1 MNYYEDIFDEII
13 DCDNPELIQNVS
25 MLRHYVNCHGKT
37 KKLQEYLK
45 CDKDTIKQICDFCFG
60 NTPIKT
66 LQDDVQKTIE
76 DAKRNRE
83 MKEEAEM
90 KNAQLID
97 QLYDMRQN
105 MCGIGTRRVKLFL
118 NSRIK
123 KNDILA
129 KLYRLALEIEDNN
142 IQAKDNFYYSLH
154 YYNKKEELI
163 KELAQLCVEN
173 NYTFGIQ
180 NSDVK
185 ITNTIIYFELPYC
198 EQISFHCNLSDDIK
212 QKYPPYNKEWD
223 RKVNSTLFKIETAIL
238 SQYGKDIHNKYT
250 KCLCHKHNIDII
262 SLS

>member
-1 MNYYEDIFDEII
+1 MSINYYEDIFDEII

-25 MLRHYVNCHGKT
+25 MVRHYVNCHGKT

-66 LQDDVQKTIE
+66 LQNDVQKTIE

-83 MKEEAEM
+83 MKEEAER
-90 KNAQLID
+90 KNAQLIE

-142 IQAKDNFYYSLH
+142 IQAKDNFYYSL
-154 YYNKKEELI
+154 YYYQKKENLI
-163 KELAQLCVEN
+163 AEMVQICKN
-173 NYTFGIQ
+173 NKYIFGIQ
-180 NSDVK
+180 ESDVK
-185 ITNTIIYFELPYC
+185 AANAIIYFELPYC
-198 EQISFHCNLSDDIK
+198 EQISFHCNIK
-212 QKYPPYNKEWD
+212 DNIKASYPPYNKEWD
-223 RKVNSTLFKIETAIL
+223 RKINSTLYKLENPIL
-238 SQYGKDIHNKYT
+238 NQYGEELQEKYKLT
-250 KCLCHKHNIDII
+250 EKNHPFFAK
-262 SLS
+262 